1 MNLFTVAEI
10 ELLELIEFSEITGV
24 EVEWSRLASL
34 DRAGTRRTGKFGAA
48 SPDSAKVT
56 ADPTQK

>member
-1 MNLFTVAEI
+1 MNLFTVAET
-10 ELLELIEFSEITGV
+10 ERLELIEISEIT

-56 ADPTQK
+56 ADPTQN